1 MADIYWN
8 KKFETATRDELRKH
22 QLQLLKEKVKFCYD
36 NTAFYRNR
44 FKSAGI
50 SPSDIKTLEDA
61 QKIPFTVKDDL
72 RDNYPFGMVAVHLD
86 DIVEIHA
93 SSGTTG
99 NPIVGAYTPNDMDV
113 WAELMARSLYA
124 TGVRRQDVIHNAY
137 GYGLFTGGLGFHYGA
152 QKIGST
158 IIPVSGGMTQRQIK
172 LMKDLGSTVL
182 CCTPSYAIYLAEAM
196 NKEGVDPRKDL
207 KIKIGNFGAEPW
219 SERIRE
225 RIEKELG
232 IEAFDIYGLTELCG
246 PGVSVECNEHNG
258 LHIWEDHFLVETIDP
273 ETGDVLPAGEEGE
286 LVFTSLTK
294 TGLPLLRFRTRDI
307 SVIETE
313 KCDCGR
319 THSRMMRIRGR
330 SDDMLIIRG
339 VNVFPSQI
347 EYAIMGF
354 PELAAQYQIVLDRPE
369 ALDVFTIKAELTEQT
384 SKSTQEELNVL
395 KRKIRQKVSNI
406 TGISPIIELVKPG
419 EIPRTA
425 GKAKRVLDLRSGKI

>member
-1 MADIYWN
+1 MSDIYWN

-22 QLQLLKEKVKFCYD
+22 QLQLLKEKVKLCYE

-44 FKSAGI
+44 FKSAGT